1 MFNDLSIG
9 QKQGYSL
16 SLLVAIIIM
25 LSTFSVS
32 QLSTLFSSADSISR
46 ILLPSVRLAGEMQTA
61 LLNARRAELT
71 DFTEIKIPET
81 RSNSSRTMT
90 VEKAKGDFEAAKSE
104 YKRLPFMSEA
114 EKRAF
119 NLLSHSADSYFAASE
134 SMILALRS
142 GDETVVTEK
151 ILEARKWLAEANKN
165 VTELINANTNSATEM
180 VSELSE
186 GYKLSRTS
194 LIAAALISTIIAI
207 FVAIYLIGQIRRPI
221 STLLHQTSLI
231 AKGDLMTKMDMGK
244 FGNDEFGSL
253 AKAFNEMQVELHE
266 LVSDVT
272 SSAEQ
277 LSVATEEISTVAGQ
291 SADNMNSQQHELHQ
305 LATAMNEMQATVQEV
320 ARNTNDAA
328 NAAEHAS
335 SQAEIGKNTVDD
347 SVDSIEQVAIEIE
360 NTAEVIVMLGEDSRN
375 IGVVLDVIRGIAEQT
390 NLLALNA
397 AIEAARAGEQGRGF
411 AVVADEVRT
420 LAKRTQD
427 ATMQINT
434 MIVELQQRAEQAI
447 TTMQRSQDMMSS
459 TVETAR
465 GAGVAISEISTEIR
479 AISSMNT
486 QVAAA
491 TEEQGVVSEELNR
504 NVVNIRNASEEVV
517 LGAGTMAQ
525 TCDKLNHLATHLRDV
540 VNNFRV

>member
-134 SMILALRS
+134 SMILALKS
-142 GDETVVTEK
+142 GDEIVVAEK

-165 VTELINANTNSATEM
+165 VTELISANTNSATEM

-186 GYKLSRTS
+186 GYKLSRAS

-207 FVAIYLIGQIRRPI
+207 FVTIYLIGQIRRPI

-320 ARNTNDAA
+320 ARNTND
-328 NAAEHAS
+328 
-335 SQAEIGKNTVDD
+335 
-347 SVDSIEQVAIEIE
+347 
-360 NTAEVIVMLGEDSRN
+360 
-375 IGVVLDVIRGIAEQT
+375 
-390 NLLALNA
+390 
-397 AIEAARAGEQGRGF
+397 
-411 AVVADEVRT
+411 
-420 LAKRTQD
+420 
-427 ATMQINT
+427 
-434 MIVELQQRAEQAI
+434 
-447 TTMQRSQDMMSS
+447 
-459 TVETAR
+459 
-465 GAGVAISEISTEIR
+465 
-479 AISSMNT
+479 
-486 QVAAA
+486 
-491 TEEQGVVSEELNR
+491 
-504 NVVNIRNASEEVV
+504 
-517 LGAGTMAQ
+517 
-525 TCDKLNHLATHLRDV
+525 
-540 VNNFRV
+540 